1 MLNKVFYL
9 EIVSDTA
16 AYNRYRAGELHY
28 TSYPLEQYK
37 QLKQQS
43 PQELVSVPTLATY
56 YYVFNTQRKPFDNP
70 KVRKALSLAIDRDT
84 ITEKILGQGQISAFS
99 LTPPI
104 VDGFELKR
112 PASEQMSKEE
122 RIKQAKALLA
132 EAGYG
137 PGKPLDV
144 DILYNTNEGT
154 RR

>member
-1 MLNKVFYL
+1 MDPNERLISERNPHYWDNQHTVLNKVFYL

-70 KVRKALSLAIDRDT
+70 KVRKALSWPSIGTPSPRRSWGRARSPP
-84 ITEKILGQGQISAFS
+84 SA
-99 LTPPI
+99 
-104 VDGFELKR
+104 
-112 PASEQMSKEE
+112 
-122 RIKQAKALLA
+122 
-132 EAGYG
+132 
-137 PGKPLDV
+137 
-144 DILYNTNEGT
+144 
-154 RR
+154 

>member
-1 MLNKVFYL
+1 MGQAEQHRLQRGLRAPGGTGGVFSERNPHYWDNQHTVLNKVFYL

-70 KVRKALSLAIDRDT
+70 KVRKAPLAIDRDT

-104 VDGFELKR
+104 VDGFELNDR
-112 PASEQMSKEE
+112 PAS
-122 RIKQAKALLA
+122 
-132 EAGYG
+132 G
-137 PGKPLDV
+137 
-144 DILYNTNEGT
+144 
-154 RR
+154 